1 MASQPAPAGPRFVR
15 IEEGGLEGEICY
27 PDHPFLAGIR
37 LSISLDPI
45 GEDGDGDVLF
55 LVKAEESDKDVYVR
69 ISRDWLL
76 EDGDVFAA
84 GKQLFRFK
92 SG

>member
-1 MASQPAPAGPRFVR
+1 VR